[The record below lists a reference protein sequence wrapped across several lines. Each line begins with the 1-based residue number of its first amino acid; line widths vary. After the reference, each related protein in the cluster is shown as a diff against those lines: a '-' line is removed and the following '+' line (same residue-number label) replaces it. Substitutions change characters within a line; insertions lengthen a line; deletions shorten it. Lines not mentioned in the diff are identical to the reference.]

1 MSRELKQ
8 VDVRLKLTDKES
20 MFSRETIDTPE
31 KAVSVLAP
39 VLAELDREEVC
50 VVNLDGKGRPI
61 NIIVVSIGSVNAS
74 LVTGRELYKTAILS
88 NAAGIL
94 PSPGHFLFV

>member
-1 MSRELKQ
+1 MSHELKQ

-20 MFSRETIDTPE
+20 VFSREVIDTPE

-61 NIIVVSIGSVNAS
+61 NFSVVSIGKSLLIIIVRHTKKCPGLRLVSRKRAVM
-74 LVTGRELYKTAILS
+74 LVT
-88 NAAGIL
+88 
-94 PSPGHFLFV
+94 

>member
-1 MSRELKQ
+1 MSHELKQ

-20 MFSRETIDTPE
+20 VFSREVIDTPE

-50 VVNLDGKGRPI
+50 VVNLDEPRLGMRGC
-61 NIIVVSIGSVNAS
+61 
-74 LVTGRELYKTAILS
+74 L
-88 NAAGIL
+88 
-94 PSPGHFLFV
+94 LFCS

>member
-1 MSRELKQ
+1 MSHELKQ

-20 MFSRETIDTPE
+20 VFSRETIDTPE

-50 VVNLDGKGRPI
+50 VVTP
-61 NIIVVSIGSVNAS
+61 
-74 LVTGRELYKTAILS
+74 
-88 NAAGIL
+88 
-94 PSPGHFLFV
+94 